1 MDRLNVYKNYFE
13 ASWGKGVLIVAA
25 ANKGEAHEICKNDE
39 DVKDFYGEDS
49 SMFGYYPSMKFELIE
64 GLSYLGKPCIIEEI
78 HYEE

>member
-1 MDRLNVYKNYFE
+1 MDRLNVYKNYFKT
-13 ASWGKGVLIVAA
+13 SWGKGVLIVAA

-49 SMFGYYPSMKFELIE
+49 LFGYYPSMKFELIE